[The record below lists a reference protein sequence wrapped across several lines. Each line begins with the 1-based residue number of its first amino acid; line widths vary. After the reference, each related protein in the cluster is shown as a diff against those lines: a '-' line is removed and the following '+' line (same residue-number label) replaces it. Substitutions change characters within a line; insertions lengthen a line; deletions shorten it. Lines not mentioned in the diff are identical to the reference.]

1 MKNVRPKL
9 FLSILFCML
18 SLFGIPYVVSAQANH
33 GDRDHHPQI
42 RHVLLISVDGLHAID
57 LARYVSTY
65 PHSALAA
72 LSKDGVTYTNAS
84 TTRPSDSFPGILS
97 MTTGG
102 TPRSTGVFYDDSYDR
117 KLSPPGSNCTTVG
130 TEVVYDESIDR
141 DNTKIDGGG
150 GINPAALP
158 LDPSKGCTPV
168 YPHSFLRVNTIFEV
182 VRQAGLRTAWS
193 DKHLSYELLN
203 GPSGKGVEDLYTPEI
218 AATDG
223 TTAGTEAYDALKVQ
237 AILNE
242 IDGKDHTGTKHVGMP
257 TIFGMN
263 FQAVSVTQKLASG
276 GYIDAKG
283 TPSPDLLNALNFVDQ
298 SLGKFVQELRK
309 EGQLSSTTIIITA
322 KHGQTPIDRS
332 KSLLVSNKIIPA
344 LVNTV
349 APNLLAQATQD
360 DVALLWLKD
369 QSKTQ
374 AVVKELLAHKAS
386 AHIKD
391 VLSGDRISDLYRD
404 PRKDSRTPDIV
415 VLPQTGVIYAG
426 ASATKIAEHG
436 GFNKDD
442 TNVALL
448 VSNPAIESERVGDA
462 VTTTEIAPTILKLL
476 DLNPRALQAVR
487 EEHTGLL
494 PDLELENHK

>member
-1 MKNVRPKL
+1 MKNLRSKL
-9 FLSILFCML
+9 FLSILLCTVFLIC
-18 SLFGIPYVVSAQANH
+18 IPYAVNAQANPNNK
-33 GDRDHHPQI
+33 DHDPKI
-42 RHVLLISVDGLHAID
+42 RHILLISVDGLHALD
-57 LARYVSTY
+57 LKRYVSTY

-72 LSKDGVTYTNAS
+72 LSKDGVTYSNAS
-84 TTRPSDSFPGILS
+84 TSEPSDSFPGILS

-117 KLSPPGSNCTTVG
+117 KLSPPGSNCATVG
-130 TEVVYDESIDR
+130 TEVVYDESIDI
-141 DNTKIDGGG
+141 DNTQINGGG

-182 VRQAGLRTAWS
+182 ARQAGLHTAWS
-193 DKHLSYELLN
+193 DKHPAYELLN

-218 AATDG
+218 ASTDG

-242 IDGKDHTGTKHVGMP
+242 IDGKDHTGAHKVGIP
-257 TIFGMN
+257 AIFGMN
-263 FQAVSVTQKLASG
+263 FQAVSVTQKLAG
-276 GYIDAKG
+276 AGYLDAKG
-283 TPSPDLLNALNFVDQ
+283 TPSLALLNALNFVDQ

-309 EGQLSSTTIIITA
+309 EGQLSSTTIIVTA
-322 KHGQTPIDRS
+322 KHGQTPIDPS
-332 KSLLVSNKIIPA
+332 KTLRVSNKIIPA
-344 LVNTV
+344 LIN
-349 APNLLAQATQD
+349 AIGPNVLAQATQD
-360 DVALLWLKD
+360 DIALLWLKD

-374 AVVKELLAHKAS
+374 AVVKTLLANKAL
-386 AHIKD
+386 AHIKT
-391 VLSGDRISDLYRD
+391 VLSGDQISDLYKN
-404 PRKDSRTPDIV
+404 PLKDARTPDVV
-415 VLPQTGVIYAG
+415 VLPENGVIYAG

-448 VSNPAIESERVGDA
+448 VSNPKIESEHVSSK

-476 DLNPRALQAVR
+476 GLNPRALQAVR
-487 EEHTGLL
+487 EEHTQLL
-494 PDLELENHK
+494 PEIELESGK